1 MQRTLILAA
10 ALALAGGTASAQ
22 TKEVRFGCYIPLT
35 GQFAI
40 FGNSMQNGFKMA
52 TEEFETSG
60 KLKDAKIVVQCE
72 DDQGRADDG
81 INIARKFIEDQR
93 IVAVLGSWSTS
104 RRSRRIRT

>member
-1 MQRTLILAA
+1 MPRTAGRTMKRTLILAA
-10 ALALAGGTASAQ
+10 ATLALAAGAALAQ
-22 TKEVRFGCYIPLT
+22 TKEIRFGCYIPLT

-52 TEEFETSG
+52 IEDFEAAG

-81 INIARKFIEDQR
+81 INLARKFIEDPR
-93 IVAVLGSWSTS
+93 IV
-104 RRSRRIRT
+104 